1 MINIVIMGLDN
12 SGKTT
17 LANSLTELLN
27 ENHTCKY
34 VHSLGNVPLE
44 KQLEF
49 LNHEILEDNNYD
61 YKIFDRFPII
71 EEKIYGPILRN
82 NNRYA
87 NLNVEDYWLSKINLF
102 VFCNPGF
109 DTISNWGEREQMDG
123 VINNSKILYEEYL
136 KVYDDLKNKGY
147 NIKTYNFKIDDYHN
161 LVE

>member
-27 ENHTCKY
+27 KNHTCKY
-34 VHSLGNVPLE
+34 VHSLGNVSLE
-44 KQLEF
+44 KQLES
-49 LNHEILEDNNYD
+49 LNHEILEDNSYD

-87 NLNVEDYWLSKINLF
+87 NLNIENYWLSNINLF